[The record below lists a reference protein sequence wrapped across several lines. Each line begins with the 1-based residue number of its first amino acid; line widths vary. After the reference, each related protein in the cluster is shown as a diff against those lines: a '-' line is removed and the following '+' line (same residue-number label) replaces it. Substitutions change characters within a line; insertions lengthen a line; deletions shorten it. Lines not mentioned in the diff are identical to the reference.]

1 MKNSYTKTKCSICG
15 NEDLKVILD
24 LGETPLADHFLTD
37 IDEKEEYFPLKVQ
50 YCSECGLA
58 QLADVVDDRILF
70 KDDYGFFTGSSPSAV
85 KHFTDYAE
93 SIVQLFPELAK
104 GKILEIASNDGTFLK
119 AFKDFTI
126 FESVLGID
134 PADSV
139 QEQAKKNNIPTV
151 HQFFT
156 LNSAKEILKYHGQKD
171 LIIANNV
178 MAHVDNLQDFAHA
191 VSILLKEKGVF
202 VAEFQYFPDLVTRGL
217 FDNVYHEHR
226 YYLGLK
232 PLEQLF
238 GTLDMHIFRV
248 ESIDTQGGSVRV
260 FFSKCDDYVDEW
272 QDNKITDMVFIEE
285 ESIPNVLTHLQET
298 ANKVKAELRPLI
310 EKLNEEGKT
319 VYAYGASAK
328 GNTLLN
334 WCCITP
340 NIIPHV
346 VDKTPYK
353 FDKFTPGT
361 HIIVSDQDMMEL
373 PDYYLLL
380 VHNYTDSILS
390 REKYFTEQGGKFIIP
405 IPNIKII

>member
-139 QEQAKKNNIPTV
+139 QEQAKSSVKRPYEV
-151 HQFFT
+151 WSAGSGLR
-156 LNSAKEILKYHGQKD
+156 LNQP
-171 LIIANNV
+171 
-178 MAHVDNLQDFAHA
+178 LQ
-191 VSILLKEKGVF
+191 L
-202 VAEFQYFPDLVTRGL
+202 
-217 FDNVYHEHR
+217 
-226 YYLGLK
+226 
-232 PLEQLF
+232 
-238 GTLDMHIFRV
+238 
-248 ESIDTQGGSVRV
+248 
-260 FFSKCDDYVDEW
+260 
-272 QDNKITDMVFIEE
+272 
-285 ESIPNVLTHLQET
+285 
-298 ANKVKAELRPLI
+298 
-310 EKLNEEGKT
+310 
-319 VYAYGASAK
+319 
-328 GNTLLN
+328 
-334 WCCITP
+334 
-340 NIIPHV
+340 
-346 VDKTPYK
+346 
-353 FDKFTPGT
+353 
-361 HIIVSDQDMMEL
+361 
-373 PDYYLLL
+373 
-380 VHNYTDSILS
+380 
-390 REKYFTEQGGKFIIP
+390 
-405 IPNIKII
+405 